1 MDTLDLLFRR
11 LVLAAR
17 ATGALERPVTVG
29 EVLDDLVPYA
39 AARRDGQLDSHDDYL
54 HGLMRL
60 VSGERSLLF
69 GDDLMQDDLKAELD
83 SPNPDL
89 TVVRTY
95 THTKLRVSTEGIAR
109 VLAGDIDIDLRAP
122 TPLKLGPRVSTTR
135 ATATSGATSS
145 TGTTGTAARPE
156 SPVRPGTPAQPLTP
170 KRGPTPSAGAVNA
183 RPTTPATPE
192 PTTGPRRA
200 GPLLDAFSGGDASR
214 NLLDADGANPTD
226 TADLGC
232 PYCAQAL
239 SAERTFKYCPSC
251 GMNLLV
257 RRCPGCSSELEPGWK
272 FCVTCGRQA

>member
-17 ATGALERPVTVG
+17 AAGALERQVTVG

-69 GDDLMQDDLKAELD
+69 GDDLMQDDLKAELAT
-83 SPNPDL
+83 PNPDL

-95 THTKLRVSTEGIAR
+95 AHTKLRVSTEGIAK
-109 VLAGDIDIDLRAP
+109 VLAGDTEIDLRPP
-122 TPLKLGPRVSTTR
+122 TPLKPGPRVS
-135 ATATSGATSS
+135 
-145 TGTTGTAARPE
+145 AARMAAGAETPA
-156 SPVRPGTPAQPLTP
+156 RPSAPTHAGTPARPATP
-170 KRGPTPSAGAVNA
+170 A
-183 RPTTPATPE
+183 RPTSAAEPA
-192 PTTGPRRA
+192 TGPRRSGA
-200 GPLLDAFSGGDASR
+200 LLDAFSGGDASR
-214 NLLDADGANPTD
+214 NLIDPAGTTPTD
-226 TADLGC
+226 TVDLGC

-239 SAERTFKYCPSC
+239 PSGRTIKFCPSC
-251 GMNLLV
+251 GLNLLMK
-257 RRCPGCSSELEPGWK
+257 RCPGCSAEIEQGWK

>member
-17 ATGALERPVTVG
+17 ASGALERQLTIG

-60 VSGERSLLF
+60 ISGERSLLF
-69 GDDLMQDDLKAELD
+69 GDDLMQDDLKAELA

-109 VLAGDIDIDLRAP
+109 VLAGDIEIDLRAP
-122 TPLKLGPRVSTTR
+122 TPLKPGPRVSAAL
-135 ATATSGATSS
+135 ATGTAATTSS
-145 TGTTGTAARPE
+145 TGTTSRPAP
-156 SPVRPGTPAQPLTP
+156 SPRPGTPAQPLTP
-170 KRGPTPSAGAVNA
+170 KRGPTPSAGVVNA
-183 RPTTPATPE
+183 RPATPAAAE
-192 PTTGPRRA
+192 PTTGPRRSGA
-200 GPLLDAFSGGDASR
+200 LLDAFSGGNASR
-214 NLLDADGANPTD
+214 NLLDAGGANPSD
-226 TADLGC
+226 TGELGC

-239 SAERTFKYCPSC
+239 PAGRTFKYCPAC